1 MKYCLFYFLKY
12 VTTRFAWIDLELKKY
27 VLGQNGWVPVASY
40 IHQISF
46 LHLELSQ
53 RCSKQ
58 VYFSVLILTI
68 VL

>member
-1 MKYCLFYFLKY
+1 MH
-12 VTTRFAWIDLELKKY
+12 

-40 IHQISF
+40 IYQISF

-53 RCSKQ
+53 KCSKQ
-58 VYFSVLILTI
+58 VYFSVLNLTI